1 MSNTC
6 LKEIGKTKRKE
17 KSLEEIIMNII
28 KHFIISFGVY
38 SLCYTFL
45 NTNIDLP
52 FNKLFIYKITFPFS
66 AG

>member
-6 LKEIGKTKRKE
+6 LKEIGKTTREE
-17 KSLEEIIMNII
+17 KSLGEIIMNKI
-28 KHFIISFGVY
+28 KNFIISFGVY